1 MLEKEDILGGRT
13 IEELHAEMQQKLI
26 EIRPEATRVILEIY
40 NSSDN
45 QRTKQDIA
53 LTVFSKVPPQEIA
66 DAIKKTSVNINELV
80 KDANRRIKYL
90 NNIKVAQRRLA
101 QERRHE
107 RRQDYS
113 LTNEEWR
120 ATCSYFN
127 DKCAYCGAD
136 GLMTYDHFIPFSK
149 GGSFTKDNIVP
160 ACSFCNSSK
169 NNSFFDEWYPKQEFF
184 NEDNEKKISE
194 FVKKYR

>member
-1 MLEKEDILGGRT
+1 MLEEDILGGRT
-13 IEELHAEMQQKLI
+13 IEEMHADIQQKLI
-26 EIRPEATRVILEIY
+26 EVRPEATKVILDIY
-40 NSSDN
+40 DNSDN
-45 QRTKQDIA
+45 QHARQDIA

-66 DAIKKTSVNINELV
+66 EAIKKTSVDINELAE
-80 KDANRRIKYL
+80 DANRRIEYL
-90 NNIKVAQRRLA
+90 NNIKVTQRRLA

-113 LTNEEWR
+113 LTDEEWK

-136 GLMTYDHFIPFSK
+136 GLMTYDHFVPFSK

-160 ACSFCNSSK
+160 ACSFCNGSK
-169 NNSFFDEWYPKQEFF
+169 SNDFFDEWYPKQEFYHEQRESRILSF
-184 NEDNEKKISE
+184 IDNFS
-194 FVKKYR
+194 